1 MAMNSRIRKLEKIK
15 RAAEPVEFA
24 VSISRDSAEFERL
37 REKHKND
44 PNWFFVGVKDN
55 G

>member
-1 MAMNSRIRKLEKIK
+1 MSLNSRLEKLEKIK
-15 RAAEPVEFA
+15 RAADPVEFK

-44 PNWFFVGVKDN
+44 PNRFFVGVKDN